1 MCSAKMLA
9 VGMLPFCL
17 TGALGCWTSPVNME
31 GESNKNKHSP
41 KIVKTCQNYLQPTY
55 KNYIHHVGLIIY
67 KCWLLRHMLETLHR
81 LPCQVALNRD
91 SLGWEGWF
99 HAWNS
104 SKMMGTTLGFHG
116 WARLIHHALLMIVDG
131 GNPKMTIRVG
141 SSILFMRPTG
151 QECRLCIRIGM

>member
-1 MCSAKMLA
+1 MLA
-9 VGMLPFCL
+9 VGMLHFCL
-17 TGALGCWTSPVNME
+17 TGALGCWTSPV
-31 GESNKNKHSP
+31 KHGRGKAIKTNIPQRLSRH
-41 KIVKTCQNYLQPTY
+41 VKTICNQL

-104 SKMMGTTLGFHG
+104 SKMMGKTLGFHG
-116 WARLIHHALLMIVDG
+116 WARLIHHGLLMIVDV
-131 GNPKMTIRVG
+131 GNPKMTIGVG
-141 SSILFMRPTG
+141 FSMLFMRPTG
-151 QECRLCIRIGM
+151 QECRLCIRIPM